1 MASEDGG
8 AGPRDGSRP
17 GLRFWNRLSF
27 RLAGLFALVT
37 VLAVVLVG
45 VVVYGRQKR
54 EVEDAVGT
62 QLLNIARIGSLLV
75 DAQLH
80 AQAMAAPGSS
90 AYARVQKTLNAIRTE
105 AVLPTPIYTLALE
118 KGMARVA
125 VTGDDGAVA
134 GTVYTPAPDVAER
147 LGWTFE
153 DGVARYTGIYRNAR
167 GTWISAFA
175 PVGGEAGKRLAVL
188 VVDYPVEIYLD
199 RLNELQFSIL
209 YASMAGA
216 LAALI
221 VGLVMARRL
230 TRPISALTRGV
241 APLLESPE
249 GLRFGG
255 EKRVVTILM
264 SDLRGYTRFA
274 EQGDPARV
282 MEVLNGYLARMTDIV
297 VEHGGTINEFI
308 GDAIFAIFGA
318 PIPHADHAERA
329 AATALAMQRA
339 MTEINDTHVA
349 RGLPRFEM
357 GIGVNTGEAV
367 VGNIGSE
374 QRAKYA
380 VVGSAVNVAA
390 RIEGS
395 TVGGQVFLSA
405 VTYEQLRDKAEVLPP
420 VSVELKGLAA
430 PLLLYELRGL
440 GGRFAQRLPEATTE
454 DEEQRDVALALT
466 CWVIDGKAVSKESLA
481 GEVVRIGRRGLAA
494 RLARP
499 LAPLTNVRLR
509 MTYPASGHESA
520 EGHASGDLYGKVTAG
535 GTPTLIRLTSV
546 DTADQHAIEMLL
558 HPGTARAA
566 GSA

>member
-80 AQAMAAPGSS
+80 AQAVAAPGSS

-118 KGMARVA
+118 KGMARMA

-209 YASMAGA
+209 YASIAGA
-216 LAALI
+216 IAALI
-221 VGLVMARRL
+221 VGLLVARRI
-230 TRPISALTRGV
+230 TRPISALTTGV
-241 APLLESPE
+241 ARVAEGDLSQALPVRSSDEVGVLTRAFNGMLDGLRQRDFIRNTFGRYVSPEVVKTLLESPE

-255 EKRVVTILM
+255 EKRVVTI
-264 SDLRGYTRFA
+264 
-274 EQGDPARV
+274 
-282 MEVLNGYLARMTDIV
+282 
-297 VEHGGTINEFI
+297 
-308 GDAIFAIFGA
+308 
-318 PIPHADHAERA
+318 
-329 AATALAMQRA
+329 
-339 MTEINDTHVA
+339 
-349 RGLPRFEM
+349 
-357 GIGVNTGEAV
+357 
-367 VGNIGSE
+367 GSE
-374 QRAKYA
+374 RRAKYA

-390 RIEGS
+390 RVEGS
-395 TVGGQVFLSA
+395 TVGGQIFLSA
-405 VTYEQLRDKAEVLPP
+405 VTYEQLRDQAEVLPP

-440 GGRFAQRLPEATTE
+440 TGRFAQRLPEATTE

-466 CWVIDGKAVSKESLA
+466 CWV
-481 GEVVRIGRRGLAA
+481 
-494 RLARP
+494 
-499 LAPLTNVRLR
+499 T
-509 MTYPASGHESA
+509 
-520 EGHASGDLYGKVTAG
+520 
-535 GTPTLIRLTSV
+535 
-546 DTADQHAIEMLL
+546 
-558 HPGTARAA
+558 TARR
-566 GSA
+566 